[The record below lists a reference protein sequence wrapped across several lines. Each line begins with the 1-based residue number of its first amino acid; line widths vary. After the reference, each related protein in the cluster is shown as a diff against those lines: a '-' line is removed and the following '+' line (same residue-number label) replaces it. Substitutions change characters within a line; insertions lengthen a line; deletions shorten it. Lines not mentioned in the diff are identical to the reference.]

1 MQFLIAWLL
10 LKNAFSPEGQTAK
23 KNVFTRQCVS
33 ALARERERERERE
46 RNHVEM
52 T

>member
-1 MQFLIAWLL
+1 MQFLFAWLL

-23 KNVFTRQCVS
+23 KKNVFTCQCVS
-33 ALARERERERERE
+33 ALARERERER
-46 RNHVEM
+46 NHVEM